1 MTPDTEGMAR
11 LGVDAPSTIG
21 VHISEC
27 GFEPY
32 ERDDGLHSPTYDPQ
46 PDYNDYLRRQGYN
59 GDNPRHSWVNSG
71 TNDDGDLLS
80 GWFLNNSDRPAR
92 VPDEHSETP
101 YMTNRAI
108 DLLRETLDDPT
119 GQPWLCHLSYIKPHW
134 PYIVPAPYHDMYGI
148 DDMQPPVR
156 SAAERETT
164 HPFSRAG
171 GNDGGQRTA
180 GPLLSGS
187 GTRMICKK
195 SSVIAIR
202 TIPIR
207 HACHRIWRGR

>member
-11 LGVDAPSTIG
+11 LGIDAQSTIG

-32 ERDDGLHSPTYDPQ
+32 ERDDGLNSPTYDPQ

-59 GDNPRHSWVNSG
+59 GDNPWHSWVNSG

-134 PYIVPAPYHDMYGI
+134 PDIVPAPYHDMYGI
-148 DDMQPPVR
+148 DDMQPPVLVIGIWDEDDLQEKLGYR
-156 SAAERETT
+156 DPDDPNPPRMSPHLARLLKEVDSST
-164 HPFSRAG
+164 
-171 GNDGGQRTA
+171 GNGN
-180 GPLLSGS
+180 
-187 GTRMICKK
+187 
-195 SSVIAIR
+195 
-202 TIPIR
+202 
-207 HACHRIWRGR
+207 